1 MATKFP
7 FLVARTSILV
17 AKNYIQE
24 LMEYNK
30 LNVFYLALRE
40 KRMLFNRLPFE
51 GFRPRLDN
59 QPLFGK
65 MSPHSRVN
73 LLKQVFKVQEMEYT
87 FR

>member
-17 AKNYIQE
+17 AKNYSQE

-30 LNVFYLALRE
+30 LNVFYLALRG

-59 QPLFGK
+59 QPLFEK

>member
-1 MATKFP
+1 
-7 FLVARTSILV
+7 
-17 AKNYIQE
+17 
-24 LMEYNK
+24 MEYNK
-30 LNVFYLALRE
+30 LNIFYLALTE

-59 QPLFGK
+59 QLLFGK
-65 MSPHSRVN
+65 MSPHSSTN

>member
-1 MATKFP
+1 
-7 FLVARTSILV
+7 
-17 AKNYIQE
+17 
-24 LMEYNK
+24 
-30 LNVFYLALRE
+30 
-40 KRMLFNRLPFE
+40 MLFNRLPFE

>member
-40 KRMLFNRLPFE
+40 KRMLSFLSKVFARGSITSPFS
-51 GFRPRLDN
+51 
-59 QPLFGK
+59 GK
-65 MSPHSRVN
+65 WART
-73 LLKQVFKVQEMEYT
+73 QG
-87 FR
+87 